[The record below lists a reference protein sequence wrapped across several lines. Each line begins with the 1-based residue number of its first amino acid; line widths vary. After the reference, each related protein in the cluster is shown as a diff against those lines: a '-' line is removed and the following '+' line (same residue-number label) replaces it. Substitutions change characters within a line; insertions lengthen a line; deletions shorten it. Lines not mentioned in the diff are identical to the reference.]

1 MTKNAVIPPTE
12 GMLTPNE
19 QKIFNSKLNEFKRH
33 NSDGRFLEK
42 KAIEIQAQIISS
54 RATDIPS
61 TAVRPQYQHPTK
73 MLTLPGVIPV
83 IREPHLSPL
92 SNWLAK
98 TAIFA
103 PRRPGPRRD
112 TGSKWVELASP
123 RGVTIFYN
131 GPELDMADH
140 TLYLNLVKLAEGR
153 APNDVIY
160 INRAQLLK
168 KCGYARIGK
177 SAYSWLADA
186 FDRLIQANIKI
197 VVDNTVLQQEDNS
210 VFEQDVNSVE
220 IVHGRKVK
228 KLHLTLKILGE
239 LAEAPETG
247 DYFFTLPPTSLAL
260 FAGQLFGYNDLLK
273 RNKLQKESRGA
284 LAAWL
289 QSYICADRAGEHHPI
304 LVETLWKHS
313 ASNSRLNDFTA
324 RLKIALESC
333 KNSGVILLWE
343 MFVNDKGKNLV
354 TWKR

>member
-1 MTKNAVIPPTE
+1 MTKNIIIPLME

-19 QKIFNSKLNEFKRH
+19 QKIFNTKLNEFKRH
-33 NSDGRFLEK
+33 NSDSEYLAK
-42 KAIEIQAQIISS
+42 KAIEIRAQIIDS
-54 RATDIPS
+54 RAS
-61 TAVRPQYQHPTK
+61 ELAYTAVRPNHQYPTK

-98 TAIFA
+98 TSIFA
-103 PRRPGPRRD
+103 PRRPGPRKD

-168 KCGYARIGK
+168 RCGYARIGK
-177 SAYSWLADA
+177 SAYSWLTDA

-197 VVDNTVLQQEDNS
+197 VVDNTFLEQKDDP
-210 VFEQDVNSVE
+210 VFEQEVNSVE

-289 QSYICADRAGEHHPI
+289 QSYICADRAGDHHPI

-324 RLKIALESC
+324 RLKIAIESC
-333 KNSGVILLWE
+333 KNSGVILSWE
-343 MFVNDKGKNLV
+343 MFVNDKGKNLI